1 LRVFAED
8 HEIINIYRYVLIV
21 VSLISHPDVGFHFAL
36 DETDLSKNIGESF
49 VPACTARFE
58 AIEGFDDEES
68 MPFSFTK
75 FGTSYDVH
83 LFGS

>member
-1 LRVFAED
+1 
-8 HEIINIYRYVLIV
+8 
-21 VSLISHPDVGFHFAL
+21 
-36 DETDLSKNIGESF
+36 LSKNIGESF
-49 VPACTARFE
+49 VPTRTAGFE

-83 LFGS
+83 FLGSKGA